1 MIARALALAAVIG
14 IGLQGLCA
22 PPRTPEGILNAALK
36 GSSSAF
42 EGAQQT
48 RVWTDTGSL
57 TTDVRVWGNGKG
69 AVRSEYR
76 SGAAKG
82 AVVLRVGDRS
92 WSRTSAGVWTALPAH
107 SETARAKLI
116 LANYRVSLGAAGTL
130 AGRSAVPLN
139 ITAKY
144 AFNPSRKMWV
154 DAFTGLILRDDLFAP
169 DGKPRSSTKFTSVTY
184 KAQSASLFQQPSRV
198 TPAPSTGPNSLR
210 SAASASEAQ
219 KLSGRPTPKPAYV
232 PTGYRAVSYGLVR
245 SRRNTWMTSVRYED
259 GLGAFTIFERN
270 QGGPGGGY
278 GPGQGG
284 RGGGGPGG
292 GRGRG
297 GGPRGNGGG
306 AGFGP
311 PTATGRTTSSD
322 RQQAVVNIG
331 RPSGSY
337 LLVGDISLAELV
349 KVAESL

>member
-1 MIARALALAAVIG
+1 MIRWALVLAAVIG

-36 GSSSAF
+36 GSFSAF
-42 EGAQQT
+42 EGVQQT

-82 AVVLRVGDRS
+82 SVILNAGERS
-92 WSRTSAGVWTALPAH
+92 WSRTSAGVWTALPVH
-107 SETARAKLI
+107 TDTARAKRI
-116 LANYRVSLGAAGTL
+116 LANYRVSLGPVGTL

-144 AFNPSRKMWV
+144 AYNPSRKMWV
-154 DAFTGLILRDDLFAP
+154 DASTGLILRDDLFAP

-184 KAQSASLFQQPSRV
+184 KAQPASLFQQPSRV

-210 SAASASEAQ
+210 AVPSASEAQ
-219 KLSGRPTPKPAYV
+219 KLSGRPTPKPAYT
-232 PTGYRAVSYGLVR
+232 PPGYRVVSYGLVR

-259 GLGAFTIFERN
+259 GLGAFTIFQRN

-278 GPGQGG
+278 GPGKGG
-284 RGGGGPGG
+284 RGPGG

-297 GGPRGNGGG
+297 GGPRGGGG